1 MEDRDTD
8 DIGSTL
14 VPGDFDAR
22 VSSIAALAEP
32 VRRDLYRFV
41 VAQSEAVS
49 RDGAAQGVGVARHVA
64 KFHLD
69 KLVDDGLLDFEYR
82 RPPDRRG
89 PGAGRPSKVYRRS
102 QREVTVSLP
111 ERHYELVARLLAEA
125 VIRSRGDDE
134 SVVSGLQK
142 AAQATGRSL
151 GEKILER
158 TGRKA
163 GRAKLQAAVI
173 AELEDQ
179 GYEPHRES
187 ADIIMVN
194 CPFHSLA
201 VEYTDLVCG
210 MNLDTMHGLLDRL
223 DGVGLDA
230 KLDPEPGQC
239 CVRLQAQ

>member
-1 MEDRDTD
+1 
-8 DIGSTL
+8 
-14 VPGDFDAR
+14 
-22 VSSIAALAEP
+22 LAEP

-41 VAQSEAVS
+41 VSQSEAVS
-49 RDGAAQGVGVARHVA
+49 RDGAAAGVGVARHVA

-89 PGAGRPSKVYRRS
+89 PGAGRPSKLYRRS
-102 QREVTVSLP
+102 RREVAVSLP
-111 ERHYELVARLLAEA
+111 ERHYEVVARLLAEA
-125 VIRSRGDDE
+125 VDRSQRDNE
-134 SVVSGLQK
+134 PVAAGLHR

-158 TGRKA
+158 TGPKA
-163 GRAKLQAAVI
+163 GRAELQAALI

-179 GYEPHRES
+179 GYEPRRES
-187 ADIIMVN
+187 DSIIMIN

-210 MNLDTMHGLLDRL
+210 MNLDTMAGLLGQL
-223 DGVGLDA
+223 EGVGLDA
-230 KLDPEPGQC
+230 QLDPKPGQC
-239 CVRLQAQ
+239 CVRLQSQ